1 MLTIFRSMIISSLR
15 DKITVFYS
23 LLFPLAVMIGL
34 GIYMDNMD
42 ERILTGVT
50 AIGTIFWGMQGIAF
64 QVLYQRNKG
73 VYKML
78 KITPFP
84 IAHFIISM
92 VLARTVLGVGLN
104 MVVWTFGV
112 LLFQISL
119 SFSMIG
125 GTLLLVTVATLC
137 FTSLGFFIANL
148 ANNEGHINMIANLFQ
163 IPFILFSEAF
173 YSLSSTPGWIQFL
186 SKLSPFEHYV
196 KGLNG
201 VMEGAVL
208 NLGSALLMLLF
219 FMLISFLLAIATF
232 KWEEKIKTEY
242 KVFSN

>member
-1 MLTIFRSMIISSLR
+1 MLIIFRSMIISSLR

-34 GIYMDNMD
+34 SIYMDNMD

-78 KITPFP
+78 KISPLP

-104 MVVWTFGV
+104 MAVWTFGV
-112 LLFQISL
+112 LLFKISL
-119 SFSMIG
+119 SFSLIV

-137 FTSLGFFIANL
+137 FTSIGFLIANL
-148 ANNEGHINMIANLFQ
+148 ANNEGHINMISNLFQ
-163 IPFILFSEAF
+163 IPFILFSEAL
-173 YSLSSTPGWIQFL
+173 YPLSNAPGWIQFL
-186 SKLSPFEHYV
+186 SMLSPFNHYV
-196 KGLNG
+196 KGLNAG
-201 VMEGAVL
+201 MKEAIL
-208 NLGSALLMLLF
+208 QMGSAMLILLLY
-219 FMLISFLLAIATF
+219 MLISVLLATVTF
-232 KWEEKIKTEY
+232 KWEEKLKTEY

>member
-1 MLTIFRSMIISSLR
+1 MLIIFRSMIISSLR

-34 GIYMDNMD
+34 SIYMDNMD

-78 KITPFP
+78 KISPLP

-104 MVVWTFGV
+104 MAVWTFGV
-112 LLFQISL
+112 LLFKISL
-119 SFSMIG
+119 SFSLIV

-137 FTSLGFFIANL
+137 FTSVGFLIANL
-148 ANNEGHINMIANLFQ
+148 ANNEGHINMISNLFQ
-163 IPFILFSEAF
+163 IPFILFSEAL
-173 YSLSSTPGWIQFL
+173 YPLSNAPGWIQFL
-186 SKLSPFEHYV
+186 SKLSPFNHYV
-196 KGLNG
+196 KGLNAG
-201 VMEGAVL
+201 MKEAIL
-208 NLGSALLMLLF
+208 QMGSAMLILLLY
-219 FMLISFLLAIATF
+219 MLISVLLATVTF
-232 KWEEKIKTEY
+232 KWEEKLKTEY